1 MASASHYSLVDDPQA
16 DPRADPRRDL
26 RGLLAA
32 TADIQAALHHPGHQK
47 ELLRDPQSLKGLLV
61 LLQGLSNFLD
71 MALLVDRNAAVASA
85 HTDSAQYKG
94 SLFRANS
101 AQNKGSLDRVMSAHN
116 KGSLLSRAK
125 LGDINHSD
133 RLLAEDSLPVN
144 IRPETQNTCNAHTD
158 AHLLA
163 LNKSHSSDAPMADHL
178 SDPAKEADLNLLS
191 SQILMTILSFQ
202 TKSKRRRTTI
212 LSFQTKTQRWKTNI
226 T

>member
-1 MASASHYSLVDDPQA
+1 M
-16 DPRADPRRDL
+16 
-26 RGLLAA
+26 
-32 TADIQAALHHPGHQK
+32 
-47 ELLRDPQSLKGLLV
+47 V
-61 LLQGLSNFLD
+61 LLQGLSNLLD

-94 SLFRANS
+94 SLLKGNS
-101 AQNKGSLDRVMSAHN
+101 AQYKGSLFRVNSAQN

-133 RLLAEDSLPVN
+133 RLLAEDSPPVN

-178 SDPAKEADLNLLS
+178 SDPAKEADMSLLS
-191 SQILMTILSFQ
+191 SQIWMTILSFQ
-202 TKSKRRRTTI
+202 TKSQRRRMNI
-212 LSFQTKTQRWKTNI
+212 MSLQTKTQRWKTCM